1 MKAVFDYQGTPQHL
15 LITYA
20 FAKTTKQHISR
31 DYVSTFE
38 TAMRYS
44 FQCLSSAMKKP
55 HAQAGT
61 GC

>member
-31 DYVSTFE
+31 DYGI
-38 TAMRYS
+38 YL
-44 FQCLSSAMKKP
+44 QDG
-55 HAQAGT
+55 HAV
-61 GC
+61 